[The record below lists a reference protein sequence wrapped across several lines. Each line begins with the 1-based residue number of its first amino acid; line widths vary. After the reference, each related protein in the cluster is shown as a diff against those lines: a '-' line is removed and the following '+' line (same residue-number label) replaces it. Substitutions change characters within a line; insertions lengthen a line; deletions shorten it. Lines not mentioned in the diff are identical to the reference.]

1 MAKTTREKLPET
13 FTGSYSAIP
22 HRVLD
27 CDAFKGASSDAKALL
42 FALIRQAN
50 GKNNGRLHLTDNW
63 LKAQGWP
70 SKRQN
75 AQACK
80 ELIERGLIVRT
91 RRGGLNAGCNWFA
104 VTWLKISNFVGL
116 DIAASNYHQGAWAEC
131 KLPPT
136 VRRKPPAQK
145 QKNYPHYEG
154 SATLTTGVA
163 GHSATLTMRADK
175 PISDHSATLTM
186 RDNVVNTKCMY
197 TDSGT
202 ETAKRG
208 KRGLIVSDM

>member
-1 MAKTTREKLPET
+1 MAKTTKEKLPET

-27 CDAFKGASSDAKALL
+27 SEAFKGASSNAKALL
-42 FALIRQAN
+42 FALIRQVN
-50 GKNNGRLHLTDNW
+50 GKNNGHLQLTDNW

-70 SKRQN
+70 SKCQN
-75 AQACK
+75 ARACK
-80 ELIERGLIVRT
+80 ELIERGLIVQT

-116 DIAASNYHQGAWAEC
+116 DIAPSNYHQGAWAEC

-136 VRRKPPAQK
+136 ARRKPPSTK
-145 QKNYPHYEG
+145 TKKLPRYGG
-154 SATLTTGVA
+154 SATPVVGAENGT
-163 GHSATLTMRADK
+163 ATPVVGADK
-175 PISDHSATLTM
+175 AISDHFATPVVG
-186 RDNVVNTKCMY
+186 DNVVNTSTYIRK
-197 TDSGT
+197 SGT

-208 KRGLIVSDM
+208 KRGLIVSSM